1 MTDGLFHTIRFCWK
15 HSTHILTSKWRRTNV
30 ASNMCTLLLLHCQQL
45 SFRLT
50 FCQRCACCRYKY
62 CFKAPDYATVV
73 VDEIE
78 SYITGRLLSASEAVW
93 RILSLKMHKEH
104 PAVVRL
110 DVHMPDHQ
118 NVIFDPTSDVRD
130 IFEAAER
137 SSSTLLEWFAL
148 NVRDPSARRHLYT
161 EIPEFYVWQNGT
173 WMPREK
179 KGCIAVGRMFNVSI
193 YNYELFALRTLLKCQ
208 RGCQNFSDLLM
219 VDGFIHSTFR
229 SACSAFGMSNDD
241 SEFIACFAE
250 FVETTV
256 ASLESIR
263 HQFAM
268 MLCSIKTVNARAIFE
283 HFCEDLIGDDCRS
296 VALRSIQHKMQQI
309 GRSLLENDFQFEDVP
324 TDVFSHNDDISADVV
339 LPPLTDEQSQALD
352 EILSFNINDSTSKV
366 VAVVA
371 PAGTGKTL
379 FVQHAVRALKRR
391 GSSSLCVAASCLAA
405 TLLPQ
410 GRTAHAA
417 LKIPI
422 NADDESFCNWDV
434 ANRDRLASCDVI
446 FWDEVSMVSKS
457 IAETVDRS
465 FKRLLDNDAMF
476 GGKVMVFL
484 GDFRQL
490 PPVIRGGRGERTSVM
505 NAEWFKQAR
514 RFKFTR
520 NFRSVDAQYTSMLD
534 QIGDGVLQTVDI
546 PPSCVALTLDDAIA
560 KVYGEDITNALNA
573 TCMMLAFTLE
583 QCKITNDAVLEK
595 MAGAATF
602 ADAVDDL
609 SQCRSPDEYPPEYVA
624 SLHIHGAPPAALTL
638 KTGARYMILRNI
650 SPPHLCNGVLAELI
664 DHTRLLCT
672 MRLLTGPGTG
682 QIVKLPRVSFHV
694 TSENS
699 GIPFSFVR
707 RQFPMSP
714 AYCVTVHKS
723 QGQTLSKIAII
734 ADTDAFAHGLV
745 YVALSRV
752 GKWADVTFHSPRNE
766 RFLINKVCRDLI
778 E

>member
-1 MTDGLFHTIRFCWK
+1 M
-15 HSTHILTSKWRRTNV
+15 
-30 ASNMCTLLLLHCQQL
+30 
-45 SFRLT
+45 
-50 FCQRCACCRYKY
+50 
-62 CFKAPDYATVV
+62 
-73 VDEIE
+73 DEIE

-104 PAVVRL
+104 PAVFRL

-130 IFEAAER
+130 IYEAAER

-229 SACSAFGMSNDD
+229 AACSAFGMSHDD
-241 SEFIACFAE
+241 SEFIACFTE

-263 HQFAM
+263 HQFAV

-283 HFCEDLIGDDCRS
+283 HFYADLVGDDCRS

-324 TDVFSHNDDISADVV
+324 TDIFFHDSHQSVDLV
-339 LPPLTDEQSQALD
+339 LPPLTVEQSQALD
-352 EILSFNINDSTSKV
+352 EILSLNFNDSTSKV
-366 VAVVA
+366 IAVIA

-391 GSSSLCVAASCLAA
+391 GRSSLCVAASCLAA

-422 NADDESFCNWDV
+422 NADDESFCNWD
-434 ANRDRLASCDVI
+434 AASRDRIASCDVI

-490 PPVIRGGRGERTSVM
+490 PPVIRGGRGEKTSVM

-514 RFKFTR
+514 RFKFSK
-520 NFRSVDAQYTSMLD
+520 NFRSVDAQYSSLLE

-546 PPSCVALTLDDAIA
+546 PASSVALTLDDAIA
-560 KVYGEDITNALNA
+560 KVYGDDITSAHNS

-583 QCKITNDAVLEK
+583 QCGITNDAVLEK
-595 MAGAATF
+595 IAGAVSF

-609 SQCRSPDEYPPEYVA
+609 SECRSPDEYPPEYVA
-624 SLHIHGAPPAALTL
+624 SLHLHGAPPAVLNL
-638 KTGARYMILRNI
+638 KTGARYMILRNMN
-650 SPPHLCNGVLAELI
+650 PPNLCNGILAELME
-664 DHTRLLCT
+664 HTRLLCT
-672 MRLLTGPGTG
+672 MRLISGPGTG

-699 GIPFSFVR
+699 GLPFSFVR
-707 RQFPMSP
+707 RQFPISP

-766 RFLINKVCRDLI
+766 CFLINKVCKGLI

>member
-1 MTDGLFHTIRFCWK
+1 MLISMLK
-15 HSTHILTSKWRRTNV
+15 LRRTSV
-30 ASNMCTLLLLHCQQL
+30 VSNMCTHSLLRCEQL
-45 SFRLT
+45 PFPLD
-50 FCQRCACCRYKY
+50 FCQRRSCCRYKY

-110 DVHMPDHQ
+110 DVHLPDHQ

-137 SSSTLLEWFAL
+137 SSSTLIEWFAL

-179 KGCIAVGRMFNVSI
+179 KGCVAVGRMFNVSI
-193 YNYELFALRTLLKCQ
+193 YNYELYALRALLKCQ
-208 RGCQNFSDLLM
+208 RGCQNFSDVLM
-219 VDGFIHSTFR
+219 VDGCIHSTFR
-229 SACSAFGMSNDD
+229 SACSAFGMSHDD
-241 SEFIACFAE
+241 SEFIACFTE

-283 HFCEDLIGDDCRS
+283 HFVSDLIGDDCRA
-296 VALRSIQHKMQQI
+296 VALRSIEIKMQHI
-309 GRSLLENDFQFEDVP
+309 GRSLLERDFQFEDVP
-324 TDVFSHNDDISADVV
+324 VDDLSRVDHVSDELE

-352 EILSFNINDSTSKV
+352 AILSLTVNDSTSKV
-366 VAVVA
+366 IAVIA

-379 FVQHAVRALKRR
+379 FVQHAVRALKRK
-391 GSSSLCVAASCLAA
+391 GQSSLCVAASCLAA

-422 NADDESFCNWDV
+422 NADDESFCNWDG
-434 ANRDRLASCDVI
+434 ATRCRLATCDVI
-446 FWDEVSMVSKS
+446 FWDEVSMVNQS

-490 PPVIRGGRGERTSVM
+490 PPVIRGGRGEKKSVM

-514 RFKFTR
+514 RFRFTK
-520 NFRSVDAQYTSMLD
+520 NFRSADDDYTSMLD
-534 QIGDGVLQTVDI
+534 QVGDGALLSVDI
-546 PPSCVALTLDDAIA
+546 PANCVAVTLDDAIA
-560 KVYGEDITNALNA
+560 KVYGDDITCASRA

-583 QCKITNDAVLEK
+583 QCGLTNDAVLDK
-595 MAGAATF
+595 IAGPASYAH
-602 ADAVDDL
+602 AVDDL
-609 SQCRSPDEYPPEYVA
+609 SECKSPDEYPPEYVA
-624 SLHIHGAPPAALTL
+624 SLHVHGSPPAVLTL
-638 KTGARYMILRNI
+638 KTGARYMILRNLY
-650 SPPHLCNGVLAELI
+650 PPFLCNGILAELI
-664 DHTRLLCT
+664 EHSRLMCT
-672 MRLLTGPGTG
+672 MRIISGPGAG
-682 QIVKLPRVSFHV
+682 QIFKLPRVSFHV

-699 GIPFSFVR
+699 GLPFNFVR
-707 RQFPMSP
+707 RQFPISP

-723 QGQTLSKIAII
+723 QGQTLSRIAII

-752 GKWADVTFHSPRNE
+752 GKWADVTFHSPRCE
-766 RFLINKVCRDLI
+766 TFLINKVCKDLI